1 MFCVYLQK
9 VKYGRKSSSGR
20 FRRESKK
27 GAPAGLRTHWASHG
41 EGWSLF
47 SGTKWEFMLN
57 IKEHVLITI
66 FANCGAGTVYATHI
80 LSAVKL
86 YYKRQITFV
95 HALLVMITTQVHNP
109 MKDDLLLQKRLCS
122 CFGRPQRKEEDVKAP
137 ATTATV
143 KQEVKAPTVKQEE
156 KVKVLAGGVPS

>member
-95 HALLVMITTQVHNP
+95 HAL
-109 MKDDLLLQKRLCS
+109 KDDLLLQKRLCS

>member
-27 GAPAGLRTHWASHG
+27 GAPAGLRTHWASHV
-41 EGWSLF
+41 EEF
-47 SGTKWEFMLN
+47 DKWRLKIDMGNSQVGHDAL
-57 IKEHVLITI
+57 
-66 FANCGAGTVYATHI
+66 GAGRI
-80 LSAVKL
+80 FS
-86 YYKRQITFV
+86 QG
-95 HALLVMITTQVHNP
+95 
-109 MKDDLLLQKRLCS
+109 KDDLLLQKRLCS

-156 KVKVLAGGVPS
+156 KVKVLAGGCRLKSLKMAWG